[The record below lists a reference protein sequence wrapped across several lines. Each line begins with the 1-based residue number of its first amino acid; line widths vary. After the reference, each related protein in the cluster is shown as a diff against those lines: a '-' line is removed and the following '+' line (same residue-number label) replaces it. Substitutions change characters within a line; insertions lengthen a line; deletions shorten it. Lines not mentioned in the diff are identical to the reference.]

1 MGCILNNLL
10 FRKMGVAFL
19 IAFGGVLVPAVLKI
33 LDDVHN
39 GVPTSFS
46 GAFWISIVAGAFG
59 AGLRALLAI
68 SPINLVPSDAQH
80 TLVGKR
86 NPAAK

>member
-1 MGCILNNLL
+1 MGCILNALL
-10 FRKMGVAFL
+10 GKKLLVAFL
-19 IAFGGVLVPAVLKI
+19 MAFGGVLVPAVLKI

-46 GAFWISIVAGAFG
+46 GAFWIALVAGAFG

-80 TLVGKR
+80 TVFGTRK
-86 NPAAK
+86 PAAK